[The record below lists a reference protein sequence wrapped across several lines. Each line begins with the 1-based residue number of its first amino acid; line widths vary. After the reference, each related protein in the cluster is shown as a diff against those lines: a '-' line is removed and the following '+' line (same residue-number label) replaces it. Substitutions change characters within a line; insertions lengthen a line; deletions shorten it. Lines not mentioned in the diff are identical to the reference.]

1 MPDIITK
8 LSWTFFKKQLRE
20 VIREELHGSSK
31 DVLLTREE
39 ACEFL
44 NCSSTTLYYKMR
56 DDGLPYSKL
65 GRKLLF
71 SKAKLIEF
79 ISVQTKKN

>member
-1 MPDIITK
+1 MLEIKTNISWIFLKNQIRDI
-8 LSWTFFKKQLRE
+8 
-20 VIREELHGSSK
+20 IREELKATSNN
-31 DVLLTREE
+31 VLLTRGQ

-44 NCSSTTLYYKMR
+44 KCSSTTLYYKMR

-79 ISVQTKKN
+79 ISVQSKKK